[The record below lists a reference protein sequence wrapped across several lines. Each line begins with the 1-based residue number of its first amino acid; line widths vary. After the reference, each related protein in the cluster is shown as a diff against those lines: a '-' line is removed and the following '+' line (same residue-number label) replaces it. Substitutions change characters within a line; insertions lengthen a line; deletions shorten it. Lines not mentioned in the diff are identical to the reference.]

1 MSANSSWSQSKRMRR
16 FWSAG
21 RAGYSTTSQ
30 GREKREWSGALLPRP
45 DRSAGPIASICNA
58 ALRPRNGEQ
67 DCVARDVLPC
77 RRSEDGAGHQVE
89 AGAAP
94 GAGDCRLLD
103 FALGERP
110 ASVRAGIGE
119 GVDRASNI
127 EERDLLAGE
136 LDEGGL
142 PGWEVNEVGDL
153 GGLGHGERSFGCKD
167 SGLPRW
173 LAAKPRPSDGYQRP
187 PPPPPPRP

>member
-1 MSANSSWSQSKRMRR
+1 
-16 FWSAG
+16 
-21 RAGYSTTSQ
+21 
-30 GREKREWSGALLPRP
+30 
-45 DRSAGPIASICNA
+45 
-58 ALRPRNGEQ
+58 
-67 DCVARDVLPC
+67 
-77 RRSEDGAGHQVE
+77 
-89 AGAAP
+89 
-94 GAGDCRLLD
+94 
-103 FALGERP
+103 
-110 ASVRAGIGE
+110 
-119 GVDRASNI
+119 

-187 PPPPPPRP
+187 PPPPPPRPERGLSCASFTLRLRPSSSLPSSAAMAALASASEPIVTNAKPRGRPVSRSLGMATSRTVRPF